1 MSRRT
6 ETNEQV
12 EETNSENRQVYGRG
26 NGADQAVGGPD
37 GTSQDSL
44 EAVIRLAM
52 NGGMEE
58 FLGNVRYVDPET
70 GLAMKEAV
78 MRCGNIM
85 QSVQN
90 ELHRIGVNFN
100 QAVKLEN
107 IRRMEQALDRE
118 WKHGSVDT
126 RLGVAEKRQ
135 ALAKEKEDI
144 ESGAGALSKEE
155 LDSLL
160 RRYEDATK
168 EVSKILWHTQE

>member
-1 MSRRT
+1 MSKSKRRIPKTVRFT
-6 ETNEQV
+6 E
-12 EETNSENRQVYGRG
+12 EETELIKQL
-26 NGADQAVGGPD
+26 ADEYD
-37 GTSQDSL
+37 LSDSQ
-44 EAVIRLAM
+44 VIRLAM

-100 QAVKLEN
+100 QAVKLEH

-126 RLGVAEKRQ
+126 WLGVAERRQ

-144 ESGAGALSKEE
+144 ESGVGALSKEE
-155 LDSLL
+155 LDALL
-160 RRYEDATK
+160 GRYEDATK

>member
-1 MSRRT
+1 MSKSKRRIRKTVRFT
-6 ETNEQV
+6 E
-12 EETNSENRQVYGRG
+12 EETELIKQL
-26 NGADQAVGGPD
+26 ADEYD
-37 GTSQDSL
+37 LSDSQ
-44 EAVIRLAM
+44 VIRLAM

-58 FLGNVRYVDPET
+58 FLGNVQYVDKET

-100 QAVKLEN
+100 QAVKLEH

-118 WKHGSVDT
+118 WKHGSVDA
-126 RLGVAEKRQ
+126 RLGVAEKRKQ
-135 ALAKEKEDI
+135 LAKEKEDI
-144 ESGAGALSKEE
+144 ESGTGALSKEE
-155 LDSLL
+155 LDTLL
-160 RRYEDATK
+160 GRYEDATK

>member
-1 MSRRT
+1 MSKSKRRIPKTVRFT
-6 ETNEQV
+6 E
-12 EETNSENRQVYGRG
+12 EETELIKQL
-26 NGADQAVGGPD
+26 ADEYD
-37 GTSQDSL
+37 LSDSQ
-44 EAVIRLAM
+44 VIRLAM